1 MTDKISDLLIRVK
14 NGFLANHETVRLHH
28 SKLLKSVAD
37 ILCQEGYL
45 EEVTVVGDLPK
56 QELVLKL
63 RYINRQPAL
72 SEVKR
77 LSKPGRRLYASATQL
92 PKTLGG
98 YGITIVS
105 TSRGMLTDK
114 QARTQKIGGELIAQ
128 VW

>member
-1 MTDKISDLLIRVK
+1 MTDKISDLLIRIK
-14 NGFLANHETVRLHH
+14 NGFLANHESVRLQN
-28 SKLLKSVAD
+28 SKLLKSVAE
-37 ILCQEGYL
+37 ILYREGYL
-45 EEVTVVGDLPK
+45 EEVKIEGESPK

-72 SEVKR
+72 TEVKR

-105 TSRGMLTDK
+105 TSKGMLTDK
-114 QARTQKIGGELIAQ
+114 QARSQKIGGELIAQ